1 MGEGD
6 GVGGAMGHA
15 VQQMRAAMA
24 RVLLAAAVDTHPH
37 PCRRCPALPSP
48 TYPQRHAR
56 SGRSRSGA
64 QHQSWQQSSWVS
76 GGDGWVEVDSGGA
89 GLLPVCPLGVNAGQA
104 AATAACCQSLVL
116 CALPRLARAA
126 EEWPDTAE
134 IKAARRAEEEAK
146 TPIPERCWA
155 LRNVAGGC
163 TSEGAGCDS
172 AGGERGRLSE
182 EAGMQGGGGGAL
194 HKRCATACLPAC
206 LPALPQPQCRL
217 TGAALLAALLPA
229 GTLSMGGA
237 GERARARK
245 LLEQAVLLKQQFAG
259 APDHPGGAG
268 WEGGIVRRCRRCS
281 DVSRWATWCMLS
293 GASMPNALSAD
304 LMPCLRS
311 VPCTPGRCAARAAA
325 AGGAA
330 GRRPRVAAGRGGRG
344 SAGAGLPQPC
354 GSGVPCAGRRA
365 VGGHPSGGG
374 AAQVS
379 GGCWGGCGGC
389 GRRARGRRAVLC
401 SFAGA

>member
-1 MGEGD
+1 MGTVGEGD

-172 AGGERGRLSE
+172 AGGRGGDSLKRQE
-182 EAGMQGGGGGAL
+182 CRGEGGGHCTSGV
-194 HKRCATACLPAC
+194 RRRACLPAC
-206 LPALPQPQCRL
+206 LLCRSRSAASLVPLCWLPSCLQARCRWAAPASVRVRGSCW
-217 TGAALLAALLPA
+217 
-229 GTLSMGGA
+229 S
-237 GERARARK
+237 
-245 LLEQAVLLKQQFAG
+245 
-259 APDHPGGAG
+259 
-268 WEGGIVRRCRRCS
+268 RRCC
-281 DVSRWATWCMLS
+281 
-293 GASMPNALSAD
+293 
-304 LMPCLRS
+304 
-311 VPCTPGRCAARAAA
+311 
-325 AGGAA
+325 
-330 GRRPRVAAGRGGRG
+330 
-344 SAGAGLPQPC
+344 
-354 GSGVPCAGRRA
+354 
-365 VGGHPSGGG
+365 
-374 AAQVS
+374 
-379 GGCWGGCGGC
+379 
-389 GRRARGRRAVLC
+389 
-401 SFAGA
+401 